1 VICRVF
7 AQQQKKQQ
15 LGAELIALLAK
26 GDYACLTIVVAFL
39 RSEGVDQLKD
49 ALKKFV
55 ASGKKARFIVGI
67 SRNVTSYEGLKL
79 LLEIGGEGSV
89 LVFHNASSSAGI
101 FHPKL
106 YLFEGDKKSAVAI
119 ASNNFTESGLFLN
132 YELAIII
139 ELDSQKS
146 EDQQLQKDI
155 NEYITDLVANGDVA
169 KLLTPEFLEKL
180 KESGALEIEAQE
192 IDTEPEEEE
201 KAEAKLERA
210 ARRNKIKGLFGTA
223 PVTGAP
229 SRGKKPSAVAVKP
242 KAREAAAAVPVA
254 QAIGTTLIMRPFPSR
269 NGTQIQIPVM
279 ANQRFFANSAEVI
292 SDHNGE
298 THSIH
303 EARARGKTNTLKL
316 EIPECRDLKVPVLV
330 FQKTDHGTTYR
341 VFDGR
346 SGEGAKLLKRLEHG
360 LADGSTVRTY
370 ARSTMFRVE

>member
-1 VICRVF
+1 
-7 AQQQKKQQ
+7 
-15 LGAELIALLAK
+15 LIALLGK

-55 ASGKKARFIVGI
+55 ASGKKAKFIVGI

-139 ELDSQKS
+139 ELDPLKG

-155 NEYITDLVANGDVA
+155 NEYITGLVTNGDVA
-169 KLLTPEFLEKL
+169 KVLRPDFLEKL
-180 KESGALEIEAQE
+180 KESGVLEIEAQE
-192 IDTEPEEEE
+192 TDSEPEEEE
-201 KAEAKLERA
+201 KAEVKLERA

-229 SRGKKPSAVAVKP
+229 SRGKKPSAVTVRPRAK
-242 KAREAAAAVPVA
+242 EAAAQAVGA
-254 QAIGTTLIMRPFPSR
+254 TLIMRPFPSR

-279 ANQRFFANSAEVI
+279 ANQRFFDNSADVI
-292 SDHNGE
+292 SEHNGE
-298 THSIH
+298 AHSIH

-316 EIPECRDLKVPVLV
+316 EIPECRELTVPVLV
-330 FQKTDHGTTYR
+330 FRKTDGGTMYR
-341 VFDGR
+341 VFDGQ
-346 SGEGAKLLKRLEHG
+346 SGEGAKLLKRLDQG

>member
-1 VICRVF
+1 VICRLF

-15 LGAELIALLAK
+15 LGAELIALLGK

-55 ASGKKARFIVGI
+55 ASGKKAKFIVGI

-139 ELDSQKS
+139 ELDPQKG
-146 EDQQLQKDI
+146 EDQQLQKDL
-155 NEYITDLVANGDVA
+155 NEYITDLVANGEVA
-169 KLLTPEFLEKL
+169 KVLTPEFLEKL

-192 IDTEPEEEE
+192 TDTEPEEEE
-201 KAEAKLERA
+201 KAEVKLERA

-229 SRGKKPSAVAVKP
+229 SRGKKSAVAAKP
-242 KAREAAAAVPVA
+242 RAKEAAAAAA
-254 QAIGTTLIMRPFPSR
+254 QGVGATLIMRPFPSR

-279 ANQRFFANSAEVI
+279 ANQRFFNNSAEVI
-292 SDHNGE
+292 SEHNGE

-316 EIPECRDLKVPVLV
+316 EIPECRELRVPVLV
-330 FQKTDHGTTYR
+330 FQKTDRGTMYR

-346 SGEGAKLLKRLEHG
+346 SGEGAKLLKRLEQG